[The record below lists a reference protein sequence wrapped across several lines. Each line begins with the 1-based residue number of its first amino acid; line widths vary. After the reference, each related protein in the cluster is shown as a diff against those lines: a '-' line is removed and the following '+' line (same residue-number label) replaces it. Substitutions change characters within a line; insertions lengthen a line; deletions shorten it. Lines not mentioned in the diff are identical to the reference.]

1 MISSPLDQ
9 VTLVNANDEFV
20 GSMDKVEAHRGEGKL
35 HRAISVFLLNE
46 QGELLIQQR
55 SAKKIVGALQW
66 ANTCCGN
73 VRPNE
78 TYLECAQ
85 RRLREELGIVGVHLT
100 PMTKFTYQVR
110 CNEEFSEHE
119 IDSVFS
125 GHYSGEVFPNPEEV
139 AAIRWIDKKNMK
151 IRTKD
156 IDTSFAPWVPFLLQ
170 QASIQKVLYGI

>member
-1 MISSPLDQ
+1 MISSHLDQ
-9 VTLVNANDEFV
+9 VTLVNEQDEV
-20 GSMDKVEAHRGEGKL
+20 IGSMDKVEAHRGEGKL
-35 HRAISVFLLNE
+35 HRAISVFLFNA

-110 CNEEFSEHE
+110 CNEEFSENE
-119 IDSVFS
+119 IDQVFK
-125 GHYSGEVFPNPEEV
+125 GVFDGQADANADEVHQVEW
-139 AAIRWIDKKNMK
+139 IRFSDFLKGVKDKS
-151 IRTKD
+151 R
-156 IDTSFAPWVPFLLQ
+156 SFAPWVYEMY
-170 QASIQKVLYGI
+170 QKGVLYECN